1 MANLNMETRSFH
13 CPVGQCGKLI
23 QLSIGA
29 VTAHILEAHPGVNKT
44 LGYPKTVGFC
54 TECTSY
60 TRSRHFHC
68 RECSE
73 MGRKLYFKSEVEL
86 TAHLKET
93 HAKWHFEFD
102 CRYGNE
108 CHGKSGACGFNHLTS
123 GLGYI
128 TNDEP
133 IPNGTCRYD
142 RPWDEV
148 RCRNIH
154 CRFDHFRGRVKFLID
169 LRAAATAAAP
179 APEQVPAEDPE
190 TEYEEDFEEDY
201 DEEDERREADEEY
214 ERECHEQYRDV
225 LRGGEI
231 S

>member
-1 MANLNMETRSFH
+1 
-13 CPVGQCGKLI
+13 
-23 QLSIGA
+23 
-29 VTAHILEAHPGVNKT
+29 
-44 LGYPKTVGFC
+44 
-54 TECTSY
+54 
-60 TRSRHFHC
+60 
-68 RECSE
+68 